1 MFVFTKKTIRRI
13 NQEQDLKCVR
23 TIKKVFYSE
32 NREKTHVLIFRQL
45 RKKTK
50 KKIKKNNKKR
60 YNVLKNSVPLHRF
73 NKQLIVLQV

>member
-1 MFVFTKKTIRRI
+1 VFVFTKKTIRRI

-50 KKIKKNNKKR
+50 KRLKKTIKKDTT
-60 YNVLKNSVPLHRF
+60 Y
-73 NKQLIVLQV
+73 